1 MIDFFN
7 FHSTDRYTI
16 DTLLKLCLHT
26 ETARD
31 SIKLLYGLANGD
43 SYLQNSAN
51 IEFVS
56 LFQVYLAETCLS
68 LEGRLQVLTEIEDEN
83 EMSEVI
89 ISSYERALKAN
100 SFTGR
105 IQSGESKNRD
115 NIFNPTNKQISSYYN
130 SVIEKLSSIALAG
143 DEPFSKQ
150 AFDSILSRA
159 YDQISIGNFDQMFK
173 VINDVI
179 EKHDGIS
186 NDTRQKLRELSSDRY
201 EFDKGFV
208 EAIKALLD
216 KYKPE
221 SIEEQLTAFVALP
234 AWINDRDEQGN
245 YINVSSEKAKE
256 LAQTYFDEGLDWKES
271 LEVLL
276 KGEQRQTYSF
286 SQVVGE
292 KGESDSN
299 IVLIDLVFDI
309 FKTIP
314 TEEQNSAFVSGLIY
328 GAKDDSFTRYAI
340 DKLISSNVT
349 EVHGIRLI
357 RYLNPIKYED
367 LLKVKHLLKATPDY
381 LRNLEYLDLL
391 NLTNE
396 EIIELV
402 GWIKD
407 INYSFAL
414 EILYEIIR
422 KENGRWDNLK
432 ATINGL
438 LYVNDIT
445 EKSSFINNTLHI
457 EDLISKSI
465 YDDPSD
471 KHISFLVHQIIK
483 NYTKFNFKNESFLD
497 HLTYFLINDF
507 FDQSWPIFGDY
518 LASGKQRSYK
528 LYSAL
533 EKSVSNNELIYNW
546 ATSKPEIYPATAIR
560 FMNIYKKNEDGS
572 LEWDQ
577 YAKQLVDEYGNQQ
590 KVLEN
595 ISSKFTSYFMIGSA
609 SASGLYKKRKVLV
622 DELLDHKF
630 DNVKEFAK
638 NMSEYLSSQIVE
650 EDKFGE
656 NYELNS

>member
-1 MIDFFN
+1 MINFFN

-16 DTLLKLCLHT
+16 DTVLKLCLYT
-26 ETARD
+26 ETAND
-31 SIKLLYGLANGD
+31 SFKLLYGLANGD
-43 SYLQNSAN
+43 SDLKNSAN

-56 LFQVYLAETCLS
+56 LFQVYLAETSLS
-68 LEGRLQVLTEIEDEN
+68 LDGRLQILTEIEEEN
-83 EMSEVI
+83 EMSSVI
-89 ISSYERALKAN
+89 INAYERALKSN

-105 IQSGESKNRD
+105 IQSGESKSRCEVFKPNSEE
-115 NIFNPTNKQISSYYN
+115 ISSYYN

-159 YDQISIGNFDQMFK
+159 YDQISIGNFGQIFNF
-173 VINDVI
+173 INEFI
-179 EKHDGIS
+179 QKQGEIS
-186 NDTRQKLRELSSDRY
+186 NETRQKLRELSSDRY
-201 EFDKGFV
+201 ELDKDFL

-216 KYKPE
+216 EYKPK
-221 SIEEQLTAFVALP
+221 SIEEQLTAFVVLP
-234 AWINDRDEQGN
+234 AWINDRDGQGN

-256 LAQTYFDEGLDWKES
+256 LAQTYFDESVNWKEG

-299 IVLIDLVFDI
+299 IVLIDSVFDI

-328 GAKDDSFTRYAI
+328 GAKNDAFTRYSI
-340 DKLISSNVT
+340 DKLISSNLT
-349 EVHGIRLI
+349 EAHGIRLF
-357 RYLNPIKYED
+357 RYLNPITYKDLIKIKD
-367 LLKVKHLLKATPDY
+367 LLLANPDY
-381 LRNLEYLDLL
+381 LRNLEYLDLT

-407 INYSFAL
+407 VNYSFAL
-414 EILYEIIR
+414 EILYEILR
-422 KENGRWDNLK
+422 KDDDRWQSLK
-432 ATINGL
+432 EIINEL
-438 LYVNDIT
+438 LYVDEIT
-445 EKSSFINNTLHI
+445 ENSSFINSTFHI

-465 YDDPSD
+465 NDDPSD
-471 KHISFLVHQIIK
+471 KYISFLVHQIIEK
-483 NYTKFNFKNESFLD
+483 YNIFSFKNEAFLD
-497 HLTYFLINDF
+497 HLTFFLINDF
-507 FDQSWPIFGDY
+507 FDISWPIYGEH
-518 LASGKQRSYK
+518 LASGQQSGNK
-528 LYSAL
+528 LYSVL
-533 EKSVSNNELIYNW
+533 EKSISNNRLLYDW
-546 ATSKPEIYPATAIR
+546 ATGNLNYPPIAIR

-572 LEWDQ
+572 LAWNE
-577 YAKQLVDEYGNQQ
+577 YAKQLIDEFGNQQ
-590 KVLEN
+590 KVLDN
-595 ISSKFTSYFMIGSA
+595 IHSKFINYSMIGSA
-609 SASGLYKKRKVLV
+609 SASLLYRKRKDLV
-622 DELLDHKF
+622 DDLLDHKF

-656 NYELNS
+656 NYELGI

>member
-7 FHSTDRYTI
+7 FHGTDRYTI
-16 DTLLKLCLHT
+16 DTILKLCLYT
-26 ETARD
+26 ETAND
-31 SIKLLYGLANGD
+31 SFKLLYGLANGD
-43 SYLQNSAN
+43 SDLQNSAN

-68 LEGRLQVLTEIEDEN
+68 LDDRLQVLDEIEQEN
-83 EMSEVI
+83 EMSSVI
-89 ISSYERALKAN
+89 INAYERALKSD

-105 IQSGESKNRD
+105 IQSGESKNRGEVFKP
-115 NIFNPTNKQISSYYN
+115 NSEEISSYYN
-130 SVIEKLSSIALAG
+130 SVIEKLSSIALTG

-159 YDQISIGNFDQMFK
+159 YDQISIGNFGQIFNFIDEFIQK
-173 VINDVI
+173 QG
-179 EKHDGIS
+179 EIS
-186 NDTRQKLRELSSDRY
+186 NETRQKLRELCSDRY
-201 EFDKGFV
+201 ELDKDFV
-208 EAIKALLD
+208 EEIKVLLD

-221 SIEEQLTAFVALP
+221 SIEEQLTAFVVLP
-234 AWINDRDEQGN
+234 AWINDRDGQGN

-256 LAQTYFDEGLDWKES
+256 LAQTYFDKSVNWKEG

-328 GAKDDSFTRYAI
+328 GAKDDDFTRYAI
-340 DKLISSNVT
+340 NKLISSNLT

-357 RYLNPIKYED
+357 RYLNPIEYED
-367 LLKVKHLLKATPDY
+367 LLKIKKLLIATPDY
-381 LRNLEYLDLL
+381 LRNLEYLDLT

-402 GWIKD
+402 GWIKE

-414 EILYEIIR
+414 EILYEILR
-422 KENGRWDNLK
+422 KDVDRWNNLK
-432 ATINGL
+432 GIINEL
-438 LYVNDIT
+438 LYVDKIT
-445 EKSSFINNTLHI
+445 EYSSFINSTFHT
-457 EDLISKSI
+457 EDLIYKSI

-483 NYTKFNFKNESFLD
+483 NYTKFHFENESFLD
-497 HLTYFLINDF
+497 HLTYLLINDF
-507 FDQSWPIFGDY
+507 FDKSWPIFGEY
-518 LASGKQRSYK
+518 LASGQQSGYK
-528 LYSAL
+528 LYNIL
-533 EKSVSNNELIYNW
+533 EKSVSNNSLIYDW
-546 ATSKPEIYPATAIR
+546 AIGNTNYPPIAIR
-560 FMNIYKKNEDGS
+560 FMNIYKKNENGS
-572 LEWDQ
+572 LGWDK
-577 YAKQLVDEYGNQQ
+577 YAKQLVDEFGNQQ

-595 ISSKFTSYFMIGSA
+595 IRSKFTDYSMIGSA
-609 SASGLYKKRKVLV
+609 SASLLYKKRKVLV

-630 DNVKEFAK
+630 DNVKEFGK
-638 NMSEYLSSQIVE
+638 NMAEYLSSRIVD

>member
-16 DTLLKLCLHT
+16 NTVLKLCLHT

-31 SIKLLYGLANGD
+31 SFKLLYGLANGE
-43 SYLQNSAN
+43 SELKNSAN
-51 IEFVS
+51 VEFVS

-68 LEGRLQVLTEIEDEN
+68 LEERLLVLDVLVEEN
-83 EMSEVI
+83 EMSSVI
-89 ISSYERALKAN
+89 INAYERALKSN

-105 IQSGESKNRD
+105 IQSGESNNRD
-115 NIFNPTNKQISSYYN
+115 NIFNPNNAEILSYYTN
-130 SVIEKLSSIALAG
+130 AIEKLSSIALS
-143 DEPFSKQ
+143 DDKTFSKQ
-150 AFDSILSRA
+150 AFDSILSKA
-159 YDQISIGNFDQMFK
+159 YEQISIGNFNQIFN
-173 VINDVI
+173 VINEFI
-179 EKHDGIS
+179 QKQGEIS

-201 EFDKGFV
+201 ELDKDFL

-221 SIEEQLTAFVALP
+221 RIEEQLTAFVVLP
-234 AWINDRDEQGN
+234 AWINDRDGQGN
-245 YINVSSEKAKE
+245 YINVSSEIAKE
-256 LAQTYFDEGLDWKES
+256 LAQTYFDESVNWKEG

-328 GAKDDSFTRYAI
+328 GSKNDVFTRYAI
-340 DKLISSNVT
+340 DKLISSNLT

-357 RYLNPIKYED
+357 RYLNPIEYED
-367 LLKVKHLLKATPDY
+367 LLKIKNLLIATPDY
-381 LRNLEYLDLL
+381 LRNLEYLDLT

-396 EIIELV
+396 ETIGLV
-402 GWIKD
+402 GWIKE

-414 EILYEIIR
+414 EILYEILR
-422 KENGRWDNLK
+422 KDIDRWSSLK
-432 ATINGL
+432 GIINEL
-438 LYVNDIT
+438 LYVDKIT
-445 EKSSFINNTLHI
+445 EYSSFINSTFHI

-483 NYTKFNFKNESFLD
+483 NYTKFNFENESFLD

-507 FDQSWPIFGDY
+507 FDKSWPIYGEH
-518 LASGKQRSYK
+518 LASGQQSGYK
-528 LYSAL
+528 LYSVL
-533 EKSVSNNELIYNW
+533 EKSISNNRLLYDW
-546 ATSKPEIYPATAIR
+546 ATGNLNYPPIAIR
-560 FMNIYKKNEDGS
+560 FMNIYKKNKDGS
-572 LEWDQ
+572 LAWNE
-577 YAKQLVDEYGNQQ
+577 YAKQLIDEFGNQQ

-595 ISSKFTSYFMIGSA
+595 IRSKFTNYSMISSA
-609 SASGLYKKRKVLV
+609 SASGLYKKRKELV
-622 DELLDHKF
+622 DHLLDHKYE
-630 DNVKEFAK
+630 NVKEFAK
-638 NMSEYLSSQIVE
+638 NMSEYLSSRIVD
-650 EDKFGE
+650 EDNFGE
-656 NYELNS
+656 NYELGI

>member
-7 FHSTDRYTI
+7 FHSSDRYTI
-16 DTLLKLCLHT
+16 DTILKLCLHP
-26 ETARD
+26 ETAKD
-31 SIKLLYGLANGD
+31 SFKLLYGLANGD
-43 SYLQNSAN
+43 SDLQNSAN

-56 LFQVYLAETCLS
+56 LFQIYLAETCLS
-68 LEGRLQVLTEIEDEN
+68 LEERLTVLNEVEKEN
-83 EMSEVI
+83 GMSEI
-89 ISSYERALKAN
+89 IVNAYERALKSS
-100 SFTGR
+100 SFIGG
-105 IQSGESKNRD
+105 IQSGESNNRE
-115 NIFNPTNKQISSYYN
+115 NIFNPNSEEISSYYN
-130 SVIEKLSSIALAG
+130 SVIEKLSSIALAD

-159 YDQISIGNFDQMFK
+159 YDQISIGNFDQIIK
-173 VINDVI
+173 VINEFVQKQG
-179 EKHDGIS
+179 EIS

-201 EFDKGFV
+201 ELDKDFV
-208 EAIKALLD
+208 EAIEALLD
-216 KYKPE
+216 KYKPK
-221 SIEEQLTAFVALP
+221 SIEGKLTAFVVLP
-234 AWINDRDEQGN
+234 AWINYRDEQGN

-256 LAQTYFDEGLDWKES
+256 LAQTYFDESVNWKGA

-292 KGESDSN
+292 KGENDSN

-328 GAKDDSFTRYAI
+328 GAKDDDFTRYSI
-340 DKLISSNVT
+340 DKLISSNLT

-357 RYLNPIKYED
+357 RYLNPIEYED
-367 LLKVKHLLKATPDY
+367 LLKIKNLLIATPDY
-381 LRNLEYLDLL
+381 LRNLEYLDLT

-396 EIIELV
+396 ETIELV
-402 GWIKD
+402 GWIKE

-414 EILYEIIR
+414 EILYEILR
-422 KENGRWDNLK
+422 KDVDRWNSLK
-432 ATINGL
+432 GIINEL
-438 LYVNDIT
+438 LYVDKIT
-445 EKSSFINNTLHI
+445 EYSSFINSTFHI

-471 KHISFLVHQIIK
+471 KHISFLVRQIII
-483 NYTKFNFKNESFLD
+483 NYTKFHFENESFLD
-497 HLTYFLINDF
+497 HLTYFLINDYF
-507 FDQSWPIFGDY
+507 NQSWPIFGEH
-518 LASGKQRSYK
+518 LASGQQSGYK
-528 LYSAL
+528 LYNIL
-533 EKSVSNNELIYNW
+533 EKSISNNRLLYDWSTRNL
-546 ATSKPEIYPATAIR
+546 KYPPIAIR

-577 YAKQLVDEYGNQQ
+577 YAKQLVDEFGNQQ

-595 ISSKFTSYFMIGSA
+595 IRSKFTDYSMIGSA

-630 DNVKEFAK
+630 DNVEEFAK
-638 NMSEYLSSQIVE
+638 NMSEYLSSRIVD
-650 EDKFGE
+650 EDNFGE
-656 NYELNS
+656 NYALES

>member
-1 MIDFFN
+1 MLDFFN

-16 DTLLKLCLHT
+16 DTVLKLCLHT
-26 ETARD
+26 ETAKD
-31 SIKLLYGLANGD
+31 SFKLLYGLANGE
-43 SYLQNSAN
+43 SELKNSAN
-51 IEFVS
+51 VEFVS

-68 LEGRLQVLTEIEDEN
+68 LEERLLVLDTLVEEN
-83 EMSEVI
+83 EMSSVI
-89 ISSYERALKAN
+89 INAYERALKSN

-105 IQSGESKNRD
+105 IQSGESKNRGEVFKP
-115 NIFNPTNKQISSYYN
+115 NSEEISNYYN
-130 SVIEKLSSIALAG
+130 SVIEKLSSIALVG
-143 DEPFSKQ
+143 DELFSKQ

-159 YDQISIGNFDQMFK
+159 YDQISIGNFNQIFNF
-173 VINDVI
+173 INEFI
-179 EKHDGIS
+179 QKQGEIS

-201 EFDKGFV
+201 ELDNDFV

-221 SIEEQLTAFVALP
+221 SIEEQLTAFVVLP
-234 AWINDRDEQGN
+234 AWINDRDGQGK

-256 LAQTYFDEGLDWKES
+256 LAQTYVDESVNWKES

-286 SQVVGE
+286 SQVIGE
-292 KGESDSN
+292 KGESESN

-328 GAKDDSFTRYAI
+328 GSKNDVFTRYAI
-340 DKLISSNVT
+340 DKLISSNLT

-367 LLKVKHLLKATPDY
+367 LLKIKKLLIATPNY
-381 LRNLEYLDLL
+381 LRNLEYLDLIH
-391 NLTNE
+391 LTDE
-396 EIIELV
+396 EIVDLV
-402 GWIKD
+402 GWIKY

-414 EILYEIIR
+414 EILYEILR
-422 KENGRWDNLK
+422 KDVDRWNGLK
-432 ATINGL
+432 GIINEL
-438 LYVNDIT
+438 LYVDKIT
-445 EKSSFINNTLHI
+445 EYSSFINSTFHI

-483 NYTKFNFKNESFLD
+483 NYTKFHFENESFLD

-507 FDQSWPIFGDY
+507 FDQSWPIFGKY
-518 LASGKQRSYK
+518 LASGQQSSYK
-528 LYSAL
+528 LYSVL
-533 EKSVSNNELIYNW
+533 EKSTSNNMLLYNW
-546 ATSKPEIYPATAIR
+546 ALKNPNFPPTAIR
-560 FMNIYKKNEDGS
+560 FMNIYKKNDDGS
-572 LEWDQ
+572 LEWNK
-577 YAKQLVDEYGNQQ
+577 YAKQLVDEFGNQQ
-590 KVLEN
+590 KVLDN
-595 ISSKFTSYFMIGSA
+595 IRSKFTDYSMIGSA
-609 SASGLYKKRKVLV
+609 TASVLYKKRKVLV

-638 NMSEYLSSQIVE
+638 NMSAYLSNRIID
-650 EDKFGE
+650 EDNFRE

>member
-7 FHSTDRYTI
+7 FHSSDRYTI
-16 DTLLKLCLHT
+16 DTVLKLCLHT
-26 ETARD
+26 ETASD
-31 SIKLLYGLANGD
+31 SFKLLYGLANGD
-43 SYLQNSAN
+43 SDLQNSAN

-68 LEGRLQVLTEIEDEN
+68 LEGRLQVLTEIEEEN
-83 EMSEVI
+83 EMSSVI
-89 ISSYERALKAN
+89 INTYERALKSN

-105 IQSGESKNRD
+105 IQSGESKNRGEVSKP
-115 NIFNPTNKQISSYYN
+115 NSEEISSYYN
-130 SVIEKLSSIALAG
+130 SVIEKLSSIALNG
-143 DEPFSKQ
+143 NETFSKL

-173 VINDVI
+173 VINEFI
-179 EKHDGIS
+179 QKQGEIS

-201 EFDKGFV
+201 ELDKDFL
-208 EAIKALLD
+208 EAIKALLE

-221 SIEEQLTAFVALP
+221 SIEEQLTAFVVLP
-234 AWINDRDEQGN
+234 AWINDRDGQGN

-256 LAQTYFDEGLDWKES
+256 LAQIYFDESVNWKEG

-292 KGESDSN
+292 KGKSDSN

-328 GAKDDSFTRYAI
+328 GAKDDAFTRYSI
-340 DKLISSNVT
+340 DKLISSNLT

-357 RYLNPIKYED
+357 RYLNPIEYED
-367 LLKVKHLLKATPDY
+367 LLKIKDLLIASPDY
-381 LRNLEYLDLL
+381 LRNLEYLDLT
-391 NLTNE
+391 NLTNKE
-396 EIIELV
+396 TIELV
-402 GWIKD
+402 GWIKE

-414 EILYEIIR
+414 EILYEILR
-422 KENGRWDNLK
+422 KDVDRWNGLK
-432 ATINGL
+432 GIINEL
-438 LYVNDIT
+438 LYVDKIT
-445 EKSSFINNTLHI
+445 EYSSFINSTFHI

-483 NYTKFNFKNESFLD
+483 NYTKFHFENESFLD

-507 FDQSWPIFGDY
+507 FDQSWPIFGEH
-518 LASGKQRSYK
+518 LASGQQSGYK
-528 LYSAL
+528 LYSVL
-533 EKSVSNNELIYNW
+533 EKSVSNNKLLYDW
-546 ATSKPEIYPATAIR
+546 STSNLKYPPIAIR

-577 YAKQLVDEYGNQQ
+577 YAKQLVDKFGNQQ
-590 KVLEN
+590 KVLDN
-595 ISSKFTSYFMIGSA
+595 ISSKFTSYFMIDST
-609 SASGLYKKRKVLV
+609 STSGLYKKRKVLV

-638 NMSEYLSSQIVE
+638 NMSEYLSSQIV
-650 EDKFGE
+650 
-656 NYELNS
+656 

>member
-7 FHSTDRYTI
+7 FHSSDRYTI
-16 DTLLKLCLHT
+16 DTILKLCLHP
-26 ETARD
+26 ETAKD
-31 SIKLLYGLANGD
+31 SFKLLYGLANGE
-43 SYLQNSAN
+43 SELKNSAN
-51 IEFVS
+51 VEFVS

-68 LEGRLQVLTEIEDEN
+68 LEERLLVLDVLVEEN
-83 EMSEVI
+83 EMSSVI
-89 ISSYERALKAN
+89 INAYERALKSN

-105 IQSGESKNRD
+105 IQSGESNNRD
-115 NIFNPTNKQISSYYN
+115 NIFNPNSEEISSYYN
-130 SVIEKLSSIALAG
+130 SVIEKLSSIALAC

-159 YDQISIGNFDQMFK
+159 YDQISIGNFGQIIK
-173 VINDVI
+173 VINEFI
-179 EKHDGIS
+179 QKQGEIS

-201 EFDKGFV
+201 ELDKDFV

-221 SIEEQLTAFVALP
+221 SIEEQLTAFVVLP
-234 AWINDRDEQGN
+234 AWINDRDGQGN
-245 YINVSSEKAKE
+245 YINVSSKKAKE
-256 LAQTYFDEGLDWKES
+256 LAQTYFDESVNWMEG

-328 GAKDDSFTRYAI
+328 GAKDDVFTRYAI
-340 DKLISSNVT
+340 DKLISSNLT

-367 LLKVKHLLKATPDY
+367 LLKIKNLLIATPDY
-381 LRNLEYLDLL
+381 LRNLEYLDLT

-396 EIIELV
+396 QTIELV
-402 GWIKD
+402 GWMKE

-414 EILYEIIR
+414 EILYEILR
-422 KENGRWDNLK
+422 KDVDRWNSLK
-432 ATINGL
+432 GIINEL
-438 LYVNDIT
+438 LYVDKIT
-445 EKSSFINNTLHI
+445 EYSSFINSTFHI

-471 KHISFLVHQIIK
+471 KHISFLVRQIIK
-483 NYTKFNFKNESFLD
+483 NYTKFNFENESFLD

-507 FDQSWPIFGDY
+507 FDQSWPIFGEY
-518 LASGKQRSYK
+518 LASGQQSGYK
-528 LYSAL
+528 LYSVL
-533 EKSVSNNELIYNW
+533 EKSVSNNKLIYDW
-546 ATSKPEIYPATAIR
+546 STSNLKYAPIAIR
-560 FMNIYKKNEDGS
+560 FMNIYKKNENGS

-577 YAKQLVDEYGNQQ
+577 YAKQLVDEFGNQQ

-595 ISSKFTSYFMIGSA
+595 IRSKFTDYSMIGSA

-622 DELLDHKF
+622 DELLNHKF
-630 DNVKEFAK
+630 DNVKEFAR
-638 NMSEYLSSQIVE
+638 NMSEYLSSRIVD

-656 NYELNS
+656 NYELNG